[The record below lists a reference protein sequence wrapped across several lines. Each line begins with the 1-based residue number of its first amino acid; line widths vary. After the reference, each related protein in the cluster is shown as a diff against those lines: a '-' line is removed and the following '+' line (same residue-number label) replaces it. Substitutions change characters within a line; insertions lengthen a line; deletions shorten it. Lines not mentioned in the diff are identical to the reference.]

1 MSSSCSTERSP
12 RYNLSL
18 SALQYAAT
26 ERERVRADVA
36 DENGLLMRR
45 FFNVQLRIDAHEA
58 AGDVP
63 TSADITEK
71 ELLVADIEKN
81 NRQLRK
87 ASRQVYYRQSVLAH
101 VHLVDSVLAKRAKT
115 ATADAPKSE

>member
-1 MSSSCSTERSP
+1 
-12 RYNLSL
+12 LSL

-26 ERERVRADVA
+26 ERERIRADVA

-58 AGDVP
+58 AGDIP

-81 NRQLRK
+81 NRQVRK

-101 VHLVDSVLAKRAKT
+101 VHLADSVLAKRAKT

>member
-1 MSSSCSTERSP
+1 MSLSCSTERSP
-12 RYNLSL
+12 RYNMAL
-18 SALQYAAT
+18 SALQHAAT
-26 ERERVRADVA
+26 EREQVRADIA
-36 DENGLLMRR
+36 DENVSLMRR

-58 AGDVP
+58 AGDIP

-81 NRQLRK
+81 NRQVKK

-101 VHLVDSVLAKRAKT
+101 AQMVDTMLAKRTKT
-115 ATADAPKSE
+115 AAADAPTSE

>member
-1 MSSSCSTERSP
+1 M
-12 RYNLSL
+12 SL
-18 SALQYAAT
+18 SALQHAAT

-36 DENGLLMRR
+36 EENVSLMRR
-45 FFNVQLRIDAHEA
+45 FFNVQLRIDAHDA

-63 TSADITEK
+63 GSADISEK
-71 ELLVADIEKN
+71 EMLVADIEKN
-81 NRQLRK
+81 NRLLKK

-101 VHLVDSVLAKRAKT
+101 AQMVDTVLAKRAKT